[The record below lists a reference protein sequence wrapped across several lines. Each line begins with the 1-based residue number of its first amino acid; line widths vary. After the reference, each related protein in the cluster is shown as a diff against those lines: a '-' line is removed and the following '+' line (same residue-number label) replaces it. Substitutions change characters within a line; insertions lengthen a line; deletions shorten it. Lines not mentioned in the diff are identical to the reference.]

1 MRRAVRYMVA
11 PVFGVRVA
19 SVPVERLERMRCAE
33 TWALVD
39 ELAEVSDWL
48 AREGAELSE
57 PLHEAVGAA
66 AGTPAKPL
74 LVALRRAVFG
84 GRRPDRRS
92 LEALAHLP
100 GELAR
105 RVESWLERRE
115 HRDRVRRRLPEVL
128 AAEVDAEVE
137 ALRQAVSA
145 PAFRRGLAQGSPVL
159 SAQVDRWL
167 AGRRPGRQEL
177 LGLARYVARAAAKT
191 SPYATFTF
199 SGLGEWTAGGPAVQP
214 PDTLD
219 WQGVVELDRAVL
231 QPVWAALTR
240 HPEVYARAR
249 LRVNPAAFDDG
260 ERIWFLG
267 PGPTERLSSVPAGKD
282 VRAALAWLRAH
293 PDAMAGSV
301 PGLRPLVQ
309 AGLVE
314 LVPPYDEQGADPVG
328 ALASWLPVPSLA
340 ATVRRISEAA
350 HGDDRRK
357 SIDTV
362 REALEELLSPGARA
376 HPWLPDKNL
385 CPESALLTGVAGRC
399 GAGAWQAALD
409 DLDVVRHLLGL
420 FDSDLPAKVSAAAYF
435 LDRYGPGASV
445 PALTFYRDL
454 HTADQP
460 GPAGLMVRELLGNPL
475 ATPGGA
481 GPPDLP
487 GMRAL
492 AAARRRFWQAANAG
506 PGGAAVCLTAAELAG
521 LAAEWPPFVQAPG
534 SVCCYVQAVPAP
546 DGLRLVLGTV
556 SAGYGRGLS
565 RLHRL
570 ITLAGGQPPP
580 AMHLRAPEADVR
592 LAECRAIAGGGLNLR
607 TATADVALAYPGTAP
622 GDPAAVLGDGA
633 GEGEVPEVSVVE
645 LAITYDPAT
654 ERLVLRDAAGCRV
667 RPVHLGLAAQHWLPP
682 ALQFLIRVFGE
693 PATAMVPGWVFR
705 AGGDVPPP
713 GAVERWPRLDV
724 GRVTLARA
732 CVRLRAGDFPVPLPG
747 EGDAAYLPRLAGWL
761 AGHGVARRFF
771 ARVVDLRE
779 GLGTGLLSK
788 GRKPMYVDVTDH
800 LLLTGFIRSIGDP
813 DALMVLEEALPD
825 LADAPAYGDGG
836 RHVTEYAVQVSRS

>member
-1 MRRAVRYMVA
+1 MSRAVPSGAGYAVA

-19 SVPVERLERMRCAE
+19 SVPVERLERMRCVE

-39 ELAEVSDWL
+39 ELAEVSAWL
-48 AREGAELSE
+48 SREGAELSE
-57 PLHEAVGAA
+57 PLHEAIGAA

-74 LVALRRAVFG
+74 LVALRRAVYG
-84 GRRPDRRS
+84 DRRPDRRS
-92 LEALAHLP
+92 LDALAYLP
-100 GELAR
+100 DELAH
-105 RVESWLERRE
+105 RVEAWLARRE
-115 HRDRVRRRLPEVL
+115 HREEVRRRLPEVL
-128 AAEVDAEVE
+128 AAEVDAAVE
-137 ALRQAVSA
+137 ALRHAA
-145 PAFRRGLAQGSPVL
+145 GADTFRRGLAQGSPVL

-167 AGRRPGRQEL
+167 AGRPPGRQEL

-191 SPYATFTF
+191 SPYATFTL
-199 SGLGEWTAGGPAVQP
+199 SGLGAWAAGGPAVQP
-214 PDTLD
+214 PDSLD

-249 LRVNPAAFDDG
+249 LRVNPAAYDDG

-267 PGPTERLSSVPAGKD
+267 PGPAERLSSVPAGKD
-282 VRAALAWLRAH
+282 VRAALAWLRTH
-293 PDAMAGSV
+293 PDVAAGSV

-314 LVPPYDEQGADPVG
+314 LVPPYDEQGDDPVG
-328 ALASWLPVPSLA
+328 VLASWLPVPSLA
-340 ATVRRISEAA
+340 ATVRRIAEAA

-399 GAGAWQAALD
+399 GAGVWQALLD
-409 DLDVVRHLLGL
+409 DLDAVRGLLGL

-435 LDRYGPGASV
+435 LDRYGPDASV
-445 PALTFYRDL
+445 PAPVFYRDL
-454 HTADQP
+454 HTAEHP

-481 GPPDLP
+481 GLPDLP

-506 PGGAAVCLTAAELAG
+506 PGGGAPVCLPVEELAQ
-521 LAAEWPPFVQAPG
+521 LATGWPPFVQAPG
-534 SVCCYVQAVPAP
+534 SVCCYVQVVSAP
-546 DGLRLVLGTV
+546 DGPRLVLGTV

-570 ITLAGGQPPP
+570 ITLAGDQPP
-580 AMHLRAPEADVR
+580 AATLLRAPQEGVR

-607 TATADVALAYPGTAP
+607 TATADVALAYPGT
-622 GDPAAVLGDGA
+622 GA
-633 GEGEVPEVSVVE
+633 SGGMPEVSMDELVV
-645 LAITYDPAT
+645 TYDAVT
-654 ERLVLRDAAGCRV
+654 ERPALRDATGCQV

-713 GAVERWPRLDV
+713 GVVERWPRLDV

-732 CVRLRAGDFPVPLPG
+732 CVRLRAGDFPVPLRG
-747 EGDAAYLPRLAGWL
+747 EADAAYLPRLAAWL
-761 AGHGVARRFF
+761 SAHGVARRFF
-771 ARVVDLRE
+771 ARVVDLRA
-779 GLGTGLLSK
+779 GLGIGLLSK

-800 LLLTGFIRSIGDP
+800 LLLTGFLRSIGDP

-825 LADAPAYGDGG
+825 PADAPVYGDGE